1 MAALF
6 PKAGMLFAHSE
17 SVSLTVTATN
27 LEKPCVCHACAT
39 HLSYARVWPKELS
52 SWFCSQNFKL
62 SSRIAFGCVC
72 QMISRGLN
80 LDSNLKCAAWSASCK
95 GFICSEIHWI
105 KCVEFELFL
114 GLGEISG
121 WGRLVTSSIW
131 LRTLPSPPL
140 MNWPK
145 KKIHTGLLSLKFVF
159 SPCEIQPSIF
169 DKWQVYK
176 SLLPRSIATP
186 SICHT
191 VLLPVPGSCQSLT
204 LLDLLQSLLRK
215 LTLPLFRPTH
225 RRRKRVTL
233 QALVRHQFLWYA
245 LHTWSPGTWLRTCIL
260 SCTCARSILASSRV
274 TAVSRATR
282 TFPSS
287 SMLSTSLPSR
297 ITFFSTNPPWPFSDW
312 PKFLATEQSAN
323 LLECMFDCRGAA
335 VDAIRQRAFLDHR
348 KVVQWIFL
356 FRWCRLLSLLFFFPS

>member
-191 VLLPVPGSCQSLT
+191 VFFQCQAGANHWLCPFSGILHFPC
-204 LLDLLQSLLRK
+204 SAHW
-215 LTLPLFRPTH
+215 RPTH
-225 RRRKRVTL
+225 RRRKRVM
-233 QALVRHQFLWYA
+233 LVRHQFLWYA
-245 LHTWSPGTWLRTCIL
+245 LYTWRHDEAQGLCQEPISSCAHTPDQ
-260 SCTCARSILASSRV
+260 SSQVHAWR
-274 TAVSRATR
+274 
-282 TFPSS
+282 
-287 SMLSTSLPSR
+287 
-297 ITFFSTNPPWPFSDW
+297 PF
-312 PKFLATEQSAN
+312 
-323 LLECMFDCRGAA
+323 
-335 VDAIRQRAFLDHR
+335 
-348 KVVQWIFL
+348 
-356 FRWCRLLSLLFFFPS
+356 